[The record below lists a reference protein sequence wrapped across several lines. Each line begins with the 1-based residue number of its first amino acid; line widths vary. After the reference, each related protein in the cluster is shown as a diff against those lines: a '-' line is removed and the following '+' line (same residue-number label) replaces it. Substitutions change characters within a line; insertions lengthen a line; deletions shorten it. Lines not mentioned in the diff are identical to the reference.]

1 MDSPLTFHAR
11 REQWQFF
18 ATLTFKRTP
27 EPPAPARLRM
37 VFAWLRKVARTY
49 RLPWTGI
56 FWLVREECGEIGGR
70 SHFHILV
77 SGLPP
82 KAVSVASNFILKN
95 LWEKSFDG
103 AGFAR
108 VYIYQAQLSGV
119 QYVMKGFEDGSRG
132 QRNAAGIAY
141 EVEKYSRHEAGSG
154 MLIPARAWLLKCLSR
169 TEPNRR
175 QRKAREMR
183 PHQRDRSHRGRQAKT
198 WEPARFPHPA
208 DTAGRVHV
216 S

>member
-11 REQWQFF
+11 REPWQFF

-27 EPPAPARLRM
+27 EPPAPARVRM
-37 VFAWLRKVARTY
+37 VFAWLRKLAHAY

-56 FWLVREECGEIGGR
+56 FWLAREEFGEVGGR
-70 SHFHILV
+70 SHYHILV

-82 KAVSVASNFILKN
+82 KAVSISSNFVLKN
-95 LWEKSFDG
+95 LWEQLDG
-103 AGFAR
+103 GGQAR
-108 VYIYQAQLSGV
+108 VYIYDSQLSGV
-119 QYVMKGFEDGSRG
+119 QYIMKGFEDGSRG
-132 QRNAAGIAY
+132 VRNAGGVAY

-154 MLIPARAWLLKCLSR
+154 MLIPARSWLEKCKRR
-169 TEPNRR
+169 TESNRR
-175 QRKAREMR
+175 HRRAREMR
-183 PHQRDRSHRGRQAKT
+183 PHQRDRSHRGQSSTT

-208 DTAGRVHV
+208 DSVGRVYV